1 MFRHLIKQGI
11 LGFALFSFLSSL
23 NIAVAASQDELTK
36 NFSLAQ
42 NLAQKGEVDQAIAV
56 YTSLIKINP
65 QLPEV
70 YNNLAALYLQQKNT
84 KQAKLILE
92 QGLSAHKGYGSLYE
106 SLTAINVAMARE
118 AYSKAL
124 QIELKPAE
132 ITIASLSLSSRK
144 VISENNSIIIPEVTK
159 LDNSSAAEPT
169 PVVDTKKTESK
180 PQLSAVI
187 SPSHATA
194 IEKNISVQQLKNT
207 KAIETVLQAW
217 SAAWSAQAVDMY
229 LSFYHSHYKP
239 SNGLSRN
246 GWEQSRRLKLKK
258 PSWIKIGLSN
268 FDVEKNNGRQA
279 IVKFKQS
286 YQSNRYSDVSSK
298 RMVLLYTDN
307 GWRIFQEKSI

>member
-1 MFRHLIKQGI
+1 VK
-11 LGFALFSFLSSL
+11 
-23 NIAVAASQDELTK
+23 
-36 NFSLAQ
+36 
-42 NLAQKGEVDQAIAV
+42 
-56 YTSLIKINP
+56 
-65 QLPEV
+65 
-70 YNNLAALYLQQKNT
+70 
-84 KQAKLILE
+84 
-92 QGLSAHKGYGSLYE
+92 
-106 SLTAINVAMARE
+106 
-118 AYSKAL
+118 
-124 QIELKPAE
+124 
-132 ITIASLSLSSRK
+132 TI
-144 VISENNSIIIPEVTK
+144 
-159 LDNSSAAEPT
+159 
-169 PVVDTKKTESK
+169 
-180 PQLSAVI
+180 
-187 SPSHATA
+187 PSHATA
-194 IEKNISVQQLKNT
+194 LEKNIPVQQLKNT

-268 FDVEKNNGRQA
+268 FDVEKNNGQQA